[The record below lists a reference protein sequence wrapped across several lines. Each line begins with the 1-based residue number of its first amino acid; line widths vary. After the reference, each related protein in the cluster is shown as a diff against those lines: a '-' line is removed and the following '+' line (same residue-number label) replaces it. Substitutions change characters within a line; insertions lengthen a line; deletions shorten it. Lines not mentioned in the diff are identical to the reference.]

1 MRELVN
7 IHNYMFLAE
16 SAQGAN
22 RDPLFSTS
30 DDSDTNLTPIVIEE
44 LQFKYSKNRTKLFSF
59 TRLR

>member
-1 MRELVN
+1 
-7 IHNYMFLAE
+7 MFLAE
-16 SAQGAN
+16 NAQGAN